1 MAAPLSA
8 QSGDA
13 ALSLTLAVV
22 AASPGPL
29 LLLDGHLTVLAA
41 SASFCANF
49 DLDPLAAPGSSVFD
63 LGEGEWSGRR
73 LRSLLEATAAGV
85 AQVGAYEMDLVRPG
99 LGPCRLVI
107 QARRLAYLDLE
118 HVRVLVAVT
127 DVTEARADAKLKDEL
142 LAENGILLKEV
153 RHRVANSLQIIASVL
168 LQNARKTRSL
178 ETRGHLKDAHN
189 RVMSV
194 AALERLLSASAE
206 VEEDVRLHD
215 YLRRLCDSIGASMIG
230 DNEQISLNASTG
242 EAVVAARVSVS
253 LGLIVT
259 ELVINAL
266 KHAFPDG
273 RRGQITV
280 GYESHGPNWIL
291 SVRDDGVGMPS
302 DPALVHIGLGTSIV
316 EALAKQLKAVVEVKA
331 GQPGTMVSV
340 EHTQLA
346 LVADDVHQ
354 TSATDAADRSAQGG
368 GQAWR

>member
-1 MAAPLSA
+1 MAAPRTT
-8 QSGDA
+8 QSEDA
-13 ALSLTLAVV
+13 AVSLTLAVV
-22 AASPGPL
+22 ASSPGPI

-41 SASFCANF
+41 SGSFCAHF

-63 LGEGEWSGRR
+63 LGEGEWNGRQ
-73 LRSLLEATAAGV
+73 LRSLLEATAAGA
-85 AQVGAYEMDLVRPG
+85 AQVGAYEIDLARPG
-99 LGPCRLVI
+99 LAPRQLVI

-118 HVRVLVAVT
+118 HIRVLVAVS

-142 LAENGILLKEV
+142 LAQNSILLKEV

-168 LQNARKTRSL
+168 LQNARKTRSV
-178 ETRGHLKDAHN
+178 ETRSHLKDAHN

-206 VEEDVRLHD
+206 AEEDVRLHD

-230 DNEQISLNASTG
+230 DNERISLNASTG
-242 EAVVAARVSVS
+242 EVVVAARVSVS

-273 RRGQITV
+273 RRGRITV
-280 GYESHGPNWIL
+280 GYEGHGPNWIL

-316 EALAKQLKAVVEVKA
+316 EALAKQLQAVVEVKT
-331 GQPGTMVSV
+331 GQPGTTVCV

-346 LVADDVHQ
+346 LVADDVHE
-354 TSATDAADRSAQGG
+354 TSTSGAADRSAAQG
-368 GQAWR
+368 AA